1 MKKRFL
7 TTLFFLVSSITFLMA
22 QTPERMS
29 YQSVLRDARN
39 QLVTNRQVGMQISI
53 LHNSPS
59 GTAVYVEQQT
69 ATTNAHGLVSVEI
82 GTGHVISGAIATIQ
96 WENGTYYIRTEID
109 LNGGSNYTYTNTN
122 QILTVPYAFH
132 AKTAETLTVFP
143 DETDPLFT
151 DWNYNYH
158 SLRYRPTHVSAFI
171 NDVGYVTPA
180 TETDPRFFAWGYE
193 YDSLRNKPTHV
204 SAFINDVGYV
214 TPATETDPRFFA
226 WGYEYDS
233 LQNKPTKVST
243 FDNDAGYVTTEI
255 QNLDSVLTLGNR
267 GGNKQI
273 KDLAAPTDPNDAVTK
288 IFLENYASLRVGN
301 CDTLFLGD
309 SQWVIIP
316 GISIPN
322 GKFNIAILTTNT
334 ISNITSVTATSGGN
348 VTFDGNSPVT
358 ARGVCWSTS
367 QNPTTTDP
375 HTTDGNN
382 LGTFTSNIT
391 NLTPNTTYYVRAYA
405 TNDIGTAYGNEV
417 SFTTP
422 DFPPNCGTVTDRDG
436 NVYKTVII
444 GSQCWM
450 RENLRTTKYADGTAI
465 LLGTST
471 NSSTPYRYY
480 PNNNSSNVST
490 YGYLYNLAAALY
502 NEECSSNN
510 PSGVQGICPDGWHL
524 PSSLEWWDLRDTL
537 QLEPSHHCNDND
549 QNLAK
554 ALASSS
560 GWNSHGGT
568 CTVGNDLTANNSTGF
583 SSVPAGFYDS
593 GYFNFGE
600 DSYMWTTTG
609 DKNVYAIRYT
619 IKYNEAVLGFDSDQA
634 HKAYSVRCVRD
645 E

>member
-1 MKKRFL
+1 
-7 TTLFFLVSSITFLMA
+7 
-22 QTPERMS
+22 
-29 YQSVLRDARN
+29 LRN
-39 QLVTNRQVGMQISI
+39 I
-53 LHNSPS
+53 
-59 GTAVYVEQQT
+59 
-69 ATTNAHGLVSVEI
+69 
-82 GTGHVISGAIATIQ
+82 
-96 WENGTYYIRTEID
+96 
-109 LNGGSNYTYTNTN
+109 
-122 QILTVPYAFH
+122 
-132 AKTAETLTVFP
+132 
-143 DETDPLFT
+143 
-151 DWNYNYH
+151 
-158 SLRYRPTHVSAFI
+158 PTHVSAFI

-502 NEECSSNN
+502 NEECSINN

-583 SSVPAGFYDS
+583 SSVPAGFYNS

-609 DKNVYAIRYT
+609 NKNEYSIRYT

-634 HKAYSVRCVRD
+634 HKAYSVRCVRN

>member
-1 MKKRFL
+1 
-7 TTLFFLVSSITFLMA
+7 
-22 QTPERMS
+22 
-29 YQSVLRDARN
+29 
-39 QLVTNRQVGMQISI
+39 
-53 LHNSPS
+53 
-59 GTAVYVEQQT
+59 
-69 ATTNAHGLVSVEI
+69 
-82 GTGHVISGAIATIQ
+82 
-96 WENGTYYIRTEID
+96 
-109 LNGGSNYTYTNTN
+109 
-122 QILTVPYAFH
+122 
-132 AKTAETLTVFP
+132 
-143 DETDPLFT
+143 
-151 DWNYNYH
+151 
-158 SLRYRPTHVSAFI
+158 
-171 NDVGYVTPA
+171 
-180 TETDPRFFAWGYE
+180 
-193 YDSLRNKPTHV
+193 
-204 SAFINDVGYV
+204 
-214 TPATETDPRFFA
+214 PATETDPRFFA

-322 GKFNIAILTTNT
+322 GKFNIAILTTDT

-367 QNPTTTDP
+367 QNPTTSDP

-537 QLEPSHHCNDND
+537 QLEPSHHCNDDD

-560 GWNSHGGT
+560 GWNSHDGA

-583 SSVPAGFYDS
+583 SSVPAGFYNS

-609 DKNVYAIRYT
+609 NKNVYSIRYT

-634 HKAYSVRCVRD
+634 HKAYSVRCVRN

>member
-193 YDSLRNKPTHV
+193 YDSL
-204 SAFINDVGYV
+204 
-214 TPATETDPRFFA
+214 
-226 WGYEYDS
+226 
-233 LQNKPTKVST
+233 QNKPTKVST

-322 GKFNIAILTTNT
+322 GKFNIAILTTDT

-367 QNPTTTDP
+367 QNPTTSDP

-537 QLEPSHHCNDND
+537 QLEPSHHCNDDD

-560 GWNSHGGT
+560 GWNSHDGA

-583 SSVPAGFYDS
+583 SSVPAGFYNS

-609 DKNVYAIRYT
+609 NKNVYSIRYT

-634 HKAYSVRCVRD
+634 HKAYSVRCVRN

>member
-1 MKKRFL
+1 
-7 TTLFFLVSSITFLMA
+7 
-22 QTPERMS
+22 
-29 YQSVLRDARN
+29 
-39 QLVTNRQVGMQISI
+39 
-53 LHNSPS
+53 
-59 GTAVYVEQQT
+59 
-69 ATTNAHGLVSVEI
+69 
-82 GTGHVISGAIATIQ
+82 
-96 WENGTYYIRTEID
+96 
-109 LNGGSNYTYTNTN
+109 
-122 QILTVPYAFH
+122 
-132 AKTAETLTVFP
+132 
-143 DETDPLFT
+143 
-151 DWNYNYH
+151 
-158 SLRYRPTHVSAFI
+158 
-171 NDVGYVTPA
+171 
-180 TETDPRFFAWGYE
+180 
-193 YDSLRNKPTHV
+193 
-204 SAFINDVGYV
+204 
-214 TPATETDPRFFA
+214 ATETDPRFFA

-322 GKFNIAILTTNT
+322 GKFNIAILTTDT

-537 QLEPSHHCNDND
+537 QLEPSHHCNDDD

-560 GWNSHGGT
+560 GWNSHDGT

-583 SSVPAGFYDS
+583 SSVPAGFYNS

-600 DSYMWTTTG
+600 HSYMWTTTG
-609 DKNVYAIRYT
+609 NKNVYSIRYT

>member
-1 MKKRFL
+1 
-7 TTLFFLVSSITFLMA
+7 MA

-322 GKFNIAILTTNT
+322 GKFNIAILTTDT

-367 QNPTTTDP
+367 QNPTTSDP

-537 QLEPSHHCNDND
+537 QLEPSHHCNDDD

-560 GWNSHGGT
+560 GWNSHDGA

-583 SSVPAGFYDS
+583 SSVPAGFYNS

-609 DKNVYAIRYT
+609 NKNVYSIRYT

-634 HKAYSVRCVRD
+634 HKAYSVRCVRN

>member
-193 YDSLRNKPTHV
+193 YDSL
-204 SAFINDVGYV
+204 
-214 TPATETDPRFFA
+214 
-226 WGYEYDS
+226 
-233 LQNKPTKVST
+233 QNKPTKVST

-322 GKFNIAILTTNT
+322 GKFNIAILTTDT

-367 QNPTTTDP
+367 QNPTTSDP

-560 GWNSHGGT
+560 GWNSHDGA

-583 SSVPAGFYDS
+583 SSVPAGFYNS

-609 DKNVYAIRYT
+609 NKNVYSIRYT

-634 HKAYSVRCVRD
+634 HKAYSVRCVRN

>member
-322 GKFNIAILTTNT
+322 GKFNIAILTTDT

-367 QNPTTTDP
+367 QNPTTSDP

-537 QLEPSHHCNDND
+537 QLEPSHHCNDDD

-560 GWNSHGGT
+560 GWNSHDGA

-583 SSVPAGFYDS
+583 SSVPAGFYNS

-609 DKNVYAIRYT
+609 NKNVYSIRYT

-634 HKAYSVRCVRD
+634 HKAYSVRCVRN